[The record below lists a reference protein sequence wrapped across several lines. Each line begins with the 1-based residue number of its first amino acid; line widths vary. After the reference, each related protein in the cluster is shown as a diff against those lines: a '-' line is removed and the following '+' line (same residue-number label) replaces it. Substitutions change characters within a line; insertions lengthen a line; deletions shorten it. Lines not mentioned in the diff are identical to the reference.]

1 MRKISTTAVLALA
14 VLGMTSAAHAV
25 ILAEVEP
32 NNSGTTA
39 ATAQITA
46 ANTAGVFSL
55 ANGDQITGSASS
67 TDPDYFRTRSVRPVN
82 GAIVLHTLT
91 SSTTGVTLSARG
103 VNNGF
108 TAGDV
113 NITDSFSST
122 AGRSSIKW
130 YSLGNPVD
138 MYVRANRTLSAAAAY
153 TLTMAT
159 TTITPVNAGTFD
171 TGNSGVPYAVDI
183 KANLVGDSELFL
195 YDSNFNV
202 VSQSDDFIGDNR
214 ARILRSLPNGT
225 YYLAVGSGQ
234 TASTKAFDTLDTA
247 SPFYS
252 SAAPAM
258 INPIIV
264 SGSPTNVYGLIR
276 PENLSRSSTDF
287 GINFNGTVTNYGV
300 ATSGLEV
307 AWYSFSI
314 IPEPSALGL
323 IAPAA
328 LVLGRRRKA

>member
-1 MRKISTTAVLALA
+1 MRKISTVAVLGLA
-14 VLGMTSAAHAV
+14 VLGMTSAASAV

-46 ANTAGVFSL
+46 ANTAGVFAL
-55 ANGDQITGSASS
+55 ADGDQITGNASS
-67 TDPDYFRTRSVRPVN
+67 TDPDYFRIRSSRAVDGSIVR
-82 GAIVLHTLT
+82 HSLT
-91 SSTTGVTLSARG
+91 SSTSSIALSARG

-122 AGRSSIKW
+122 GGRQTIKW

-138 MYVRANRTLSAAAAY
+138 MYVRANRSSTATNY
-153 TLTMAT
+153 TLTMT
-159 TTITPVNAGTFD
+159 TSTITPVNVGTF
-171 TGNSGVPYAVDI
+171 GGGSLAVDI

-214 ARILRSLPNGT
+214 ARILRTLGVGT

-258 INPIIV
+258 INPIVI
-264 SGSPTNVYGLIR
+264 SGSPTNIYGLIR
-276 PENLSRSSTDF
+276 PENLVRSSTDF
-287 GINFNGTVTNYGV
+287 GINFNGTSVIYGGFTN
-300 ATSGLEV
+300 SLEV
-307 AWYSFSI
+307 AWYSFTV

-323 IAPAA
+323 LAPAT